1 MRVIVL
7 MAGITA
13 GWSLFFVEM
22 PRVAAL
28 ASRCP
33 MSAEQRVLG
42 IPLMVEEDGFPD
54 RLVVTL
60 PAVISEIGSMNVV
73 FLVTAKAVRRRLVFI
88 ERSLVATLASCFSMV
103 AL

>member
-13 GWSLFFVEM
+13 GWSFFFIEM
-22 PRVAAL
+22 SRVAAL

-54 RLVVTL
+54 RLVVTFL
-60 PAVISEIGSMNVV
+60 AILSEVGSMNVV
-73 FLVTAKAVRRRLVFI
+73 LLVTAIAVRRRLVFI
-88 ERSLVATLASCFSMV
+88 ERSLVATLAFGFSMV